1 MFPFWLPPAYVVA
14 LYRERLIRLQHET
27 KMLKLHQGEAVDEK
41 VLALSSDLD
50 LAHSRINQLE
60 AETR

>member
-1 MFPFWLPPAYVVA
+1 MVA
-14 LYRERLIRLQHET
+14 LYRERLIRLQHEV
-27 KMLKLHQGEAVDEK
+27 KLHQGETVDEK